1 MATVSN
7 SLTITVASITVVM
20 LVIIWRLLL
29 NSFLGI
35 KEFSLA
41 ASLRSLNKRANFYSL
56 FLSWILI
63 SSSYFEDFLFRLDY
77 PSLSL
82 SIRLWHAWNYNIELC
97 LEAWTR
103 TLTVR
108 LSYDWIYGYESISF
122 LWTFIAVFL
131 FVIEIFFQLTDQVLL
146 WLSKVLL
153 LTLFSIRLCIGS
165 QMRVWSWLFR
175 LLLNLSD
182 NKLK

>member
-1 MATVSN
+1 MKEYDSLLTWETL
-7 SLTITVASITVVM
+7 LTINFNAFMIYVLFMNVSLISEWLALTKTFITM
-20 LVIIWRLLL
+20 VICIAIIRDLLD
-29 NSFLGI
+29 SFLGI
-35 KEFSLA
+35 EEFSLA

-82 SIRLWHAWNYNIELC
+82 SIRLWHVWNYNIELC

-108 LSYDWIYGYESISF
+108 LSYDWLLGHGYI
-122 LWTFIAVFL
+122 L
-131 FVIEIFFQLTDQVLL
+131 FQYLIITDV
-146 WLSKVLL
+146 
-153 LTLFSIRLCIGS
+153 G
-165 QMRVWSWLFR
+165 
-175 LLLNLSD
+175 
-182 NKLK
+182 

>member
-1 MATVSN
+1 MKV
-7 SLTITVASITVVM
+7 L
-20 LVIIWRLLL
+20 IWRLLL
-29 NSFLGI
+29 DSFLGI